1 MSPDSIELAVA
12 AILLALF
19 LAWPRMAPRAADF
32 AKKTA
37 WCMLALAILPI
48 ALRLILLAR
57 DPAPI
62 PATAD
67 DMSYLLLADTLR
79 HLRLAN
85 PPHPFARFF
94 ETNFVLQAPTYSS
107 IFPLGQGIALAL
119 GRILFG
125 AGWAGVLLSEGI
137 FCSLCYWMLRAWI
150 SPGWAL
156 AGGVL
161 AAMEFGPL
169 SYWMNSYWGGAVS
182 GIAGCMVFGAL
193 PRRNGWLLGL
203 GLGLQLLTRPFEFA
217 LLLIG
222 LGGWALA
229 VLGGRALARA
239 GLQPRI
245 LLRAAI
251 AFAPALALTLA
262 HNHAVT
268 GRWTTLPYQV
278 SRDQYGVPAT
288 FTFQPNP
295 SPHRDLSQEER
306 DDYEAQSIIHDREAR
321 LPFATR
327 LARRL
332 PYARFF
338 FLPPLYLALPFF
350 FLQRRLAPILIPI
363 AVFAIGTTFYPYF
376 YPHYLA
382 AIACLLLLAIVGG
395 LEMLSQWS
403 MPAALAVYLVA
414 TAHFAFWYGVN
425 LFASDDTLASILP
438 YETSDYLNHGD
449 PEGRLPVLK
458 RLANSKGKQLVF
470 VSFSRSHPLR
480 EWIGNEADIDAS
492 RVVWALDLGRDENEK
507 LRQYYPD
514 RATWLLEPDDHPPRL
529 QPYAQT
535 LGIHFEPVPAQ

>member
-12 AILLALF
+12 TILLALF
-19 LAWPRMAPRAADF
+19 LAWPRMAPRAANL

-85 PPHPFARFF
+85 PSHPFARFF
-94 ETNFVLQAPTYSS
+94 ETNVVLQAPTYSS

-119 GRILFG
+119 GRTLFG
-125 AGWAGVLLSEGI
+125 HPWAGVLLSEGI

-182 GIAGCMVFGAL
+182 GIAGCLVFGAL

-203 GLGLQLLTRPFEFA
+203 GLGLQLLTRPFEFV
-217 LLLIG
+217 LLLVG

-229 VLGGRALARA
+229 VLGKNA

-245 LLRAAI
+245 LARAAL
-251 AFAPALALTLA
+251 AFAPALLLTLA

-332 PYARFF
+332 RYARFF

-350 FLQRRLAPILIPI
+350 LLQRSLARILIPI

-395 LEMLSQWS
+395 LEMLSRS
-403 MPAALAVYLVA
+403 SIPAALAVYLVA
-414 TAHFAFWYGVN
+414 TAHFGFWYGVN
-425 LFASDDTLASILP
+425 LFASGGTLAAILP

-458 RLANSKGKQLVF
+458 RLADSPGKQLVF

-492 RVVWALDLGRDENEK
+492 RVVWALDLGREENEK

-514 RATWLLEPDDHPPRL
+514 RKVWLLEPDDHPPRL

-535 LGIHFEPVPAQ
+535 LGIHFEPVPAP

>member
-19 LAWPRMAPRAADF
+19 LAWPRMAPRAASF

-48 ALRLILLAR
+48 ALRLILLTR
-57 DPAPI
+57 DPPPI

-119 GRILFG
+119 GRIVFG
-125 AGWAGVLLSEGI
+125 HPWAGALLSEGI

-169 SYWMNSYWGGAVS
+169 SYWVNSYWGGAVS
-182 GIAGCMVFGAL
+182 GIAGCLVFGAL

-203 GLGLQLLTRPFEFA
+203 GLGLQLLTRPFEFV
-217 LLLIG
+217 LLLAAVILVCAGRG
-222 LGGWALA
+222 LKPALQAKACSTLA
-229 VLGGRALARA
+229 VAV
-239 GLQPRI
+239 
-245 LLRAAI
+245 
-251 AFAPALALTLA
+251 ALTLI

-295 SPHRDLSQEER
+295 TPHRDLSQEER

-332 PYARFF
+332 RYARFF

-350 FLQRRLAPILIPI
+350 LLQRRMTPILIPI
-363 AVFAIGTTFYPYF
+363 AVFAVGTTFYPYF

-395 LEMLSQWS
+395 LEMLSRWS
-403 MPAALAVYLVA
+403 MPAALAVYLLA

-425 LFASDDTLASILP
+425 LFASGDTLAAILP

-458 RLANSKGKQLVF
+458 RLADSPGKQLVF

-514 RATWLLEPDDHPPRL
+514 RKVWLLEPDDHPPRL